1 LKIGAEECAKI
12 LRSRGP
18 AAWKNLRAESLPGFP
33 VAWKPSRKPH
43 GPAFAHALRVNP
55 KAAALQDRTRAFL
68 VGVIAL
74 CKSIP
79 DSDAKQSIAP
89 QLIDSAGAVG
99 SNYREACRARST
111 REFIAKVGIACQE
124 ADESK
129 GWLETLPEAGLCS
142 RDAAGPLIDEA
153 NQLLAILTA
162 SQKTARR
169 NAAAKSGRDDPSQP
183 RK

>member
-1 LKIGAEECAKI
+1 
-12 LRSRGP
+12 
-18 AAWKNLRAESLPGFP
+18 
-33 VAWKPSRKPH
+33 
-43 GPAFAHALRVNP
+43 VNS

-74 CKSIP
+74 CKIP
-79 DSDAKQSIAP
+79 DSEAKQSIAP

-111 REFIAKVGIACQE
+111 KEFIAKVGIACQE

-142 RDAAGPLIDEA
+142 PDAAGPVIDEA

-169 NAAAKSGRDDPSQP
+169 NAAAKAARGEPSQP